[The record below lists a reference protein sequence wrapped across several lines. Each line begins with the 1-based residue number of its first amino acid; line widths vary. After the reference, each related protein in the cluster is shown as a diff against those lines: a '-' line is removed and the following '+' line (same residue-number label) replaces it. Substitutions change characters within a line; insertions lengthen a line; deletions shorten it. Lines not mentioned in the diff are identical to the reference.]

1 MQMMR
6 GDERSEDMRKEWNE
20 RAREDAHYYVAFGRR
35 EQSKDEFFAT
45 AADVLRDL
53 RRELKRLPP
62 ADPRALR
69 FLEIGCGPGR
79 LMKPFATDCGEIHGV
94 DVSDEMIAR
103 AKENLAGVAHA
114 HVHTG
119 TGATLDQFASE
130 SFDFVYSY
138 AVFQHIPER
147 EAVMSYLRETLRVLK
162 PGALARLQLN
172 GLPPTTRAYTTWEGV
187 RIGAHEIREF
197 ARQHNVQLLALEGA
211 GTQYMWTTI
220 RKREAGAPLQ
230 RVRVRRVTNAHS
242 SEPVAPAG
250 GRFASLAIWAEG
262 LGESVDLNTLPVRVA
277 GREATPL
284 YLGRP
289 EYDGLRQLNV
299 QLPPGLDTGVATVE
313 VANGSGKV
321 RIVPKPPAIPRWI
334 AATDGVDLLSSVA
347 MSGLAKLV
355 VEELEGVFDVLVDG
369 ERVDAEIMTVD
380 PVPPRVEINVPLARP
395 GRRTIEIRAMGRTRL
410 RTEME
415 TA

>member
-1 MQMMR
+1 MSIMR
-6 GDERSEDMRKEWNE
+6 DQWNE

-35 EQSKDEFFAT
+35 DQSKEEFFAT

-79 LMKPFATDCGEIHGV
+79 LMKPLASECGEIHGI
-94 DVSDEMIAR
+94 DVSDEMIVR
-103 AKENLAGVAHA
+103 AKENLAGIAHAHA
-114 HVHTG
+114 HVG

-138 AVFQHIPER
+138 AVFQHMPER
-147 EAVMSYLRETLRVLK
+147 EAVLSYLRETLRVLK
-162 PGALARLQLN
+162 PGAIARLQIN
-172 GLPPTTRAYTTWEGV
+172 GLPPTAKAFTTWEGV
-187 RIGAHEIREF
+187 RFEALEIREF

-220 RKREAGAPLQ
+220 RKREAGSPLQ
-230 RVRVRRVTNAHS
+230 RVRVRRVTNAYS
-242 SEPVAPAG
+242 SEPVAPTS
-250 GRFASLAIWAEG
+250 GRFSSIAIWVDG
-262 LGESVDLNTLPVRVA
+262 LGESVDLNTLPVRVN

-299 QLPPGLDTGVATVE
+299 QLPPALETGVATVE

-334 AATDGVDLLSSVA
+334 AATDGVDLLSSVVR
-347 MSGLAKLV
+347 SGSAKLV

-369 ERVDAEIMTVD
+369 ARTETETMTVD
-380 PVPPRVEINVPLARP
+380 PIPPRVEINVPIAGG
-395 GRRTIEIRAMGRTRL
+395 GRRTIEIIGQGRVRL
-410 RTEME
+410 RREME